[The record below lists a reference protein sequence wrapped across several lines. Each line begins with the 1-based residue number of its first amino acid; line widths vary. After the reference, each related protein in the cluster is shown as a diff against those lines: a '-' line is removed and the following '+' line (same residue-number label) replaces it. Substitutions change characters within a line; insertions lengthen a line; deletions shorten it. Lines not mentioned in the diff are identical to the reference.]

1 MKGSSGG
8 KSALEGIIGVS
19 DVTRSSI
26 WRALAAEFLGTFFLV
41 LVGCGSTS
49 TGWSEGYAP
58 SILHI
63 ALCFGLTVAAMVQVI
78 GHVSGGHINPAVTIG
93 LLVSGHVTLLR
104 AAFYVLVQCIG
115 AVAGAAVLK
124 VMTPAEIGAFG
135 LGNTSVSPSLTS
147 EQGLLVEALVTAVL
161 VLVVHAVVDLS
172 SKQTS
177 GATPVAASPGPLAIG
192 LAVTTCHLLAVQY
205 TGSSMNPARSFG
217 PAVLA
222 GAWDQH
228 WVYWVGP
235 IIGASCSA
243 IVYKYVLKGSKAD
256 EEVGSYDF

>member
-1 MKGSSGG
+1 MKGTGE
-8 KSALEGIIGVS
+8 KSTLDGIIGMS

-26 WRALAAEFLGTFFLV
+26 WRALAAEFVGTFFLV
-41 LVGCGSTS
+41 LIGCGSCS
-49 TGWSEGYAP
+49 SGWSEGYQP
-58 SILHI
+58 SVLHI
-63 ALCFGLTVAAMVQVI
+63 ALCFGLTVAAMVQVT

-124 VMTPAEIGAFG
+124 VMTPAEIEGGG
-135 LGNTSVSPSLTS
+135 LGLTLVSMRLTA

-172 SKQTS
+172 AKQSSGTS
-177 GATPVAASPGPLAIG
+177 PVAASPGPLAIG
-192 LAVTTCHLLAVQY
+192 LAVATCHLLGVQY

-217 PAVLA
+217 PAVLYS
-222 GAWDQH
+222 AWENH

-235 IIGASCSA
+235 FIGASCSA
-243 IVYKYVLKGSKAD
+243 IFYKYVLKGTKSD